1 MPSRI
6 MSCWPRFPCP
16 GHRVAGMPEGRKDWQ
31 QACTLLTHCVCFWL
45 PARSKSLVMGEQSRS
60 PGRLPCPRRLGPVLK
75 EGWLKKQR
83 SIMKNWQQRW
93 FVLRGD
99 QLFYYKD
106 KDETK
111 PQVRS
116 THLVSRG
123 VMAGSKGGLTMPRR
137 GEKAERSSCLHLSS
151 SSPQAIEFTHGGIHQ
166 DFRSDFYSQP
176 LPFRAPELVLT
187 NQIHSSSHEHGS
199 V

>member
-16 GHRVAGMPEGRKDWQ
+16 GHRVAGIPEGGKDWQ
-31 QACTLLTHCVCFWL
+31 QARTLHTHCVCFCL

-60 PGRLPCPRRLGPVLK
+60 PGRLPCPHRLGPVLK

-83 SIMKNWQQRW
+83 SVMKSWQQRW

-106 KDETK
+106 KDESK

-116 THLVSRG
+116 TRLVSRG
-123 VMAGSKGGLTMPRR
+123 VMAGPKG
-137 GEKAERSSCLHLSS
+137 GEKAERSSGLHLSS
-151 SSPQAIEFTHGGIHQ
+151 SSPQATEFTHGGIHQ

-176 LPFRAPELVLT
+176 PLFRAPELVLV

-199 V
+199 M